1 MCGGTD
7 KDHSKMVKRLF
18 VLNPDGTSQQRS
30 KPDSNE
36 RREEEPE
43 IGCPSHHPPPPPDEL
58 FDLDTTIDPS
68 YVISLIRKLLPV
80 DSGREEYE
88 FVDAASKGYPEN
100 MDIGSNHNEST
111 SEEKDKASSS
121 VEEAWKE
128 HGCVLWDLP
137 TSETHADLMNQGI
150 CCIDLL
156 NPPAELEKRKHKLK
170 RLVQSPNSFLLPTV
184 LGLRSLRLKRWA
196 DTSSSREE
204 HPPNIDK
211 RSLQDLLFFLHVPRT
226 GGRTYF
232 HCFLR
237 TLYDNAEECPR
248 FYDKLHF
255 DPSY

>member
-1 MCGGTD
+1 
-7 KDHSKMVKRLF
+7 
-18 VLNPDGTSQQRS
+18 
-30 KPDSNE
+30 
-36 RREEEPE
+36 
-43 IGCPSHHPPPPPDEL
+43 L

-80 DSGREEYE
+80 DSGNE

-137 TSETHADLMNQGI
+137 TIMPCENQGI
-150 CCIDLL
+150 CFIDLL

-170 RLVQSPNSFLLPTV
+170 HLVQSPNSFLLPTV
-184 LGLRSLRLKRWA
+184 RWA

-248 FYDKLHF
+248 SYDKLHF
-255 DPSY
+255 DPRKQKCKLLATHDDYSLMSKLSLQIHLSSQFLYFLFIALCL

>member
-1 MCGGTD
+1 M
-7 KDHSKMVKRLF
+7 
-18 VLNPDGTSQQRS
+18 LNPLWPELEVVMADTSA
-30 KPDSNE
+30 
-36 RREEEPE
+36 
-43 IGCPSHHPPPPPDEL
+43 EL
-58 FDLDTTIDPS
+58 FDLDTTVDPS

-80 DSGREEYE
+80 DSG
-88 FVDAASKGYPEN
+88 DPEN
-100 MDIGSNHNEST
+100 MDIGGNHNEST

-128 HGCVLWDLP
+128 HGCVLWDLAA
-137 TSETHADLMNQGI
+137 SETHADLMNQGI
-150 CCIDLL
+150 CFIDLL

-170 RLVQSPNSFLLPTV
+170 HLVQSPNSFLLPTV

-248 FYDKLHF
+248 SYDKLHF
-255 DPSY
+255 DPRAVSS

>member
-1 MCGGTD
+1 M
-7 KDHSKMVKRLF
+7 KEEKKNQKLVVPRIILRLHLMSF
-18 VLNPDGTSQQRS
+18 F
-30 KPDSNE
+30 
-36 RREEEPE
+36 
-43 IGCPSHHPPPPPDEL
+43 L
-58 FDLDTTIDPS
+58 FDLDTTVDPS

-80 DSGREEYE
+80 DSGNE
-88 FVDAASKGYPEN
+88 FVDAASKGDPEN

-121 VEEAWKE
+121 VEEAWEE
-128 HGCVLWDLP
+128 HGCVLWDLATIMP
-137 TSETHADLMNQGI
+137 CENQGI
-150 CCIDLL
+150 CFIDLL

-184 LGLRSLRLKRWA
+184 RWA

-248 FYDKLHF
+248 SYDKLHF
-255 DPSY
+255 DPRYHLTRWIAKLTFR